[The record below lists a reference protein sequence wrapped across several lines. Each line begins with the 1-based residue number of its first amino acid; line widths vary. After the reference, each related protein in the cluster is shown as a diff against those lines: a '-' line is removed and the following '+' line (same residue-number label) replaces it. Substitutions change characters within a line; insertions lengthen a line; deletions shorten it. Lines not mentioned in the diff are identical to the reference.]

1 MDQESARRL
10 IGLDGEATAADVL
23 AAYGRMSR
31 KLKRRLVEAT
41 TVEGRDRARR
51 ALKSLVAI
59 RDVALGPSDAKE
71 LKARRA
77 ASRPVLVDDWWK
89 PEDGVP
95 ISIADPADALRWL
108 GVGARAGPAAVRR
121 VIEARTRQVKQ
132 RIARAGTEYDLHV
145 WQQTLADLRRIGTL
159 AGGKQGPDDMPDSD
173 ETATE
178 TPVRP

>member
-1 MDQESARRL
+1 M
-10 IGLDGEATAADVL
+10 GVDGEATAADVL

-31 KLKRRLVEAT
+31 RLKRRLVEAT

-51 ALKSLVAI
+51 ALKSLVAL
-59 RDVALGPSDAKE
+59 RDLALGPHDAGE

-77 ASRPVLVDDWWK
+77 TARPVLVDDWWR

-95 ISIADPADALRWL
+95 IALGGRADALRWL
-108 GVGARAGPAAVRR
+108 GVGARDGPASIRR
-121 VIEARTRQVKQ
+121 VLDARTRQVKQ
-132 RIARAGTEYDLHV
+132 RIARAATEYDLHV
-145 WQQTLADLRRIGTL
+145 WQQTLSDLRRIGTL
-159 AGGKQGPDDMPDSD
+159 AMERIDASDFPDGD